1 MDDLKTS
8 LTSGSL
14 SRRDFVRRAALLG
27 LSLPVASSLL
37 AACGGDDDDDDEPT
51 PTESGGAG
59 SPEAEATSTL
69 QILAPVPTS
78 TPRAAASP
86 EGTEASSPEATT
98 AATTPPTEAGT
109 KGGSV
114 VFLREG
120 DADNGTYDPVLSDDN
135 DVIWVLFSVYETL
148 VKANP
153 EGAGI
158 DPGLAETWEITE
170 DAMTATFN
178 LRPGIKFSDG
188 TDLTTDDVI
197 FSLERAR
204 DTETSPWAFSLAQA
218 QEITAPDDATIV
230 VNLSEPYMPLFAA
243 LAMFNSGII
252 SKAFFE
258 ANATESDD
266 ELFGGL
272 AITTGVSGGAG
283 PYAITKWEPTVQ
295 TVLTRNEYYWDEG
308 KPYLDEIV
316 LRTVPDAN
324 SMILQLQGGDVDG
337 VIGQNAIPYNRV
349 EELQGDSNLQVYI
362 SPASQSSQV
371 TINTNYHGV
380 GNPLEP
386 RMPFADLNFRKAM
399 AHAIDYQTLIDT
411 VQFGIAVPSGGL
423 MPVGSMFWN
432 PDLVL
437 PEFNLDKA
445 REFLAASESPDGG
458 AGEIQITTGNAQQEA
473 LATSLQAMWKEIN
486 FEATIGPYPAAVGTQ
501 RRTDGEYDMRIAS
514 WTNDMIDPDQIL
526 SYYVVP
532 DASANARTGYLDQEA
547 VDMVIAARSET
558 DEDARR
564 ELYYQVQE
572 RWLEGP
578 MFFLYNVPYT
588 VALNK
593 RIKGYH
599 QNPLGPWYL
608 ADIYIEE

>member
-37 AACGGDDDDDDEPT
+37 AACGGDDDDEDPT
-51 PTESGGAG
+51 PTESAGDG
-59 SPEAEATSTL
+59 SPEAEETSTI
-69 QILAPVPTS
+69 QIVAPVPTS

-98 AATTPPTEAGT
+98 AATTAPTGAGT
-109 KGGSV
+109 QGGSV

-153 EGAGI
+153 EGSGI
-158 DPGLAETWEITE
+158 DPGLAESWEITE
-170 DAMTATFN
+170 DAMTATLN
-178 LRPGIKFSDG
+178 LRTGVKFSDG
-188 TDLTTDDVI
+188 TDMTTDDII

-230 VNLSEPYMPLFAA
+230 INLSEPYMPLFAA

-258 ANATESDD
+258 ANATESDA
-266 ELFGGL
+266 EVFGGL

-308 KPYLDEIV
+308 KPYLDEII

-349 EELQGDSNLQVYI
+349 EELQGDDNLQVYI

-371 TINTNYHGV
+371 TINTHYHGV

-532 DASANARTGYLDQEA
+532 ESSANARTGYEDQEA
-547 VDMVIAARSET
+547 IEMVIAARSET

-572 RWLEGP
+572 RWLDGP

>member
-1 MDDLKTS
+1 MDDLRTS
-8 LTSGSL
+8 LTGGSL

-37 AACGGDDDDDDEPT
+37 AACGGDDDDDEPT
-51 PTESGGAG
+51 PTESGEAA
-59 SPEAEATSTL
+59 SPEAEATSTI
-69 QILAPVPTS
+69 QIVAPVPTS
-78 TPRAAASP
+78 TPRSAASP
-86 EGTEASSPEATT
+86 EGTEAPSPEATT
-98 AATTPPTEAGT
+98 AATTAPTGAGT

-153 EGAGI
+153 EGSGI
-158 DPGLAETWEITE
+158 DPGLAESWEITE

-178 LRPGIKFSDG
+178 LRPGVKFSDG
-188 TDLTTDDVI
+188 TDMTTDDVI

-230 VNLSEPYMPLFAA
+230 INLSEPYMPLFAA

-252 SKAFFE
+252 SKAFFD

-295 TVLTRNEYYWDEG
+295 TVLTRNEYYWDAD
-308 KPYLDEIV
+308 KPYLDEII

-349 EELQGDSNLQVYI
+349 EELQGDDNLQVYI

-432 PDLVL
+432 PDLEL
-437 PEFNLDKA
+437 PTFDLDKA
-445 REFLAASESPDGG
+445 REFLAASESPEGG

-473 LATSLQAMWKEIN
+473 LATALQAMWKEIN

-547 VDMVIAARSET
+547 VDMVVAARSET

-572 RWLEGP
+572 RWLDGP

>member
-1 MDDLKTS
+1 MEEIKIP
-8 LTSGSL
+8 LTGGSM

-27 LSLPVASSLL
+27 LSIPALGTLL
-37 AACGGDDDDDDEPT
+37 AACGGDDDDDDGGEAT
-51 PTESGGAG
+51 ATSGGGA
-59 SPEAEATSTL
+59 PEATATV
-69 QILAPVPTS
+69 QIVAPVPTS
-78 TPRAAASP
+78 TPKTAASP
-86 EGTEASSPEATT
+86 EATEAATEAAEPTT
-98 AATTPPTEAGT
+98 AATQPSTGAG
-109 KGGSV
+109 KPGGSV

-120 DADNGTYDPVLSDDN
+120 DANNGTYDPVLSDDN
-135 DVIWVLFSVYETL
+135 DVIWVLFSVYDTL

-153 EGAGI
+153 EGSGL
-158 DPGLAETWEITE
+158 DPGLAESWEITE
-170 DAMTATFN
+170 DALTATFN
-178 LRPGIKFSDG
+178 LRPGLKFSDG
-188 TDLTTDDVI
+188 TDVTTDDII

-204 DTETSPWAFSLAQA
+204 DTETSPWSFSLAQA

-230 VNLSEPYMPLFAA
+230 INLSEPYMPLFAA
-243 LAMFNSGII
+243 MAMFNSGII

-258 ANATESDD
+258 ANASESDA
-266 ELFGGL
+266 EVFGGL
-272 AITTGVSGGAG
+272 AITIGASCGAG
-283 PYAITKWEPTVQ
+283 PYEITEWKINEQ
-295 TVLTRNEYYWDEG
+295 TVLTKNQYYWDEG
-308 KPYLDEIV
+308 KPYLDEII
-316 LRTVPDAN
+316 LRTVPDSN

-349 EELQGDSNLQVYI
+349 EELQGDANLQVII

-371 TINTNYHGV
+371 TINTNYHGIDK
-380 GNPLEP
+380 PLEP

-432 PDLVL
+432 PNLVL

-445 REFLAASESPDGG
+445 REFLAASEFPEGG
-458 AGEIQITTGNAQQEA
+458 KGEIQITTGNAQQEA
-473 LATSLQAMWKEIN
+473 LATALQAMWAEIN
-486 FEATIGPYPAAVGTQ
+486 FEATIGPYEATVATQ
-501 RRTDGEYDMRIAS
+501 RRTDGDYDMRIAS

-558 DEDARR
+558 DEDKRR

-572 RWLEGP
+572 RWLDGP

-608 ADIYIEE
+608 RDIYIEE

>member
-1 MDDLKTS
+1 MDDLHTS

-14 SRRDFVRRAALLG
+14 SRRDFVRRAALFG
-27 LSLPVASSLL
+27 LALPVASSLL
-37 AACGGDDDDDDEPT
+37 AACGGDDDDDEPT
-51 PTESGGAG
+51 PTESGGAA
-59 SPEAEATSTL
+59 SPESEATSTV
-69 QILAPVPTS
+69 QIIAPVPTS

-98 AATTPPTEAGT
+98 AATTAPTGSGT
-109 KGGSV
+109 QGGSV

-153 EGAGI
+153 EGSGI
-158 DPGLAETWEITE
+158 DPGLAESWEITE
-170 DAMTATFN
+170 DAMTATLN
-178 LRPGIKFSDG
+178 LRQGVKFSDG
-188 TDLTTDDVI
+188 TDMTTDDVI

-230 VNLSEPYMPLFAA
+230 INLSEPYMPLFAA

-252 SKAFFE
+252 SKAFFD
-258 ANATESDD
+258 ANATESDA
-266 ELFGGL
+266 EVFGGL

-308 KPYLDEIV
+308 KPYLDEII

-349 EELQGDSNLQVYI
+349 EELQGDDNLQVYI

-371 TINTNYHGV
+371 TINTHYHGV
-380 GNPLEP
+380 GQPLEP
-386 RMPFADLNFRKAM
+386 RMPFADPNFRKAM

-432 PDLVL
+432 PNLVL

-473 LATSLQAMWKEIN
+473 LATALQAMWAEIG

-501 RRTDGEYDMRIAS
+501 RRTDGDYDMRVAS

-532 DASANARTGYLDQEA
+532 ESSANARTGYLDQEA